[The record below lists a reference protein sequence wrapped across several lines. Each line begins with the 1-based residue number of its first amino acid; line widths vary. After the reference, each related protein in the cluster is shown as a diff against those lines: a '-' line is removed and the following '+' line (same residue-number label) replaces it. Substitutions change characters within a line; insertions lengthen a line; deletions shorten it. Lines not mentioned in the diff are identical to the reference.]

1 MIVSFAHNLRA
12 EFQEELDSVER
23 GILSGAAKDFEEYR
37 HLVGKKLGLEKSL
50 ALLDDAVRRFDE
62 RN

>member
-1 MIVSFAHNLRA
+1 MIVSFAHQLRA
-12 EFQEELDSVER
+12 EFQEELDSIER
-23 GILSGAAKDFEEYR
+23 GILGGTIKDFEEYR
-37 HLVGKKLGLEKSL
+37 YLAGKRQGIERSL

>member
-12 EFQEELDSVER
+12 EFQEELGSIER
-23 GILSGAAKDFEEYR
+23 GILGGTVKDFEEYR
-37 HLVGKKLGLEKSL
+37 YITGKRQGLERAL
-50 ALLDDAVRRFDE
+50 ALLDDAIRRFDE

>member
-12 EFQEELDSVER
+12 EFQEELDSIER
-23 GILSGAAKDFEEYR
+23 GILGGTVKDFEEYR
-37 HLVGKKLGLEKSL
+37 YLTGKRQGLERAL